1 MIREKAYAYLRVSTL
16 QQVDGNSLEGQE
28 AEIRRYCEYQ
38 NIDIIG
44 VYTDGGKSGK
54 SIAGRPEFQRMLR
67 DVEEKREVRYIV
79 AWKMSRFGRNAC
91 DSLNALKLL
100 QKNNVNLITVEDH
113 IDTSNQMG
121 RLFFTLMSALAEME
135 RENIREQTANGKKY
149 NALAGNWNGGQ
160 APYGYT
166 LENGRLVINE
176 EEADIVR
183 KIYAWFM
190 ESEDAGYSTVTAK
203 LNEAGIK
210 PRQKLRLDRK
220 TMERSGTD
228 EKIYL
233 PVMEDWYTTSV
244 KKILDSPVYCG
255 KLRYGYYK
263 IKDTADGKT
272 KREYSDNPTIVDGKH
287 EAIISEELWN
297 KVQEK
302 RAKVKKPKGR
312 TDSTLETVNNVF
324 NRIAKC
330 PQCGGNMVSA
340 SSSYKTVGGKQRI
353 YYQYICGYWN
363 NHKKGKCSKN
373 PIKAEFLEG
382 TVVDAILEYV
392 KRPNIVQEIA
402 QYMDREMDTTKLDS
416 EIAEIESK
424 LKDLDKA
431 ENKQYEILSNI
442 GIKYNNIRPE
452 KIEENLDKI
461 NTQREEMLAQLEN
474 KQTQV
479 EAVKLNKMDFEM
491 IKELLVKFNDVYWA
505 ASKELRKRLVQSL
518 VKEVKLGYDENGKV
532 IPVSMTLNFTGE
544 QIELMKENKEIF
556 GLKDSSSETVALL
569 SKLKTKKHV
578 DIELHIDELD
588 LTSSECKATYNNIK
602 QYVFDKYGF
611 KVSNLYIAQVKEKCG
626 IKERENYNKPKND
639 DSKQPNCPIEK
650 EEAIKDAFRHF
661 QMI

>member
-461 NTQREEMLAQLEN
+461 NTQIEEMLAQLEN
-474 KQTQV
+474 KQAQV

-556 GLKDSSSETVALL
+556 GLKDSSSETVCLL
-569 SKLKTKKHV
+569 SNRKSKPDTHV
-578 DIELHIDELD
+578 DLTLD
-588 LTSSECKATYNNIK
+588 MEDY
-602 QYVFDKYGF
+602 Y
-611 KVSNLYIAQVKEKCG
+611 
-626 IKERENYNKPKND
+626 R
-639 DSKQPNCPIEK
+639 
-650 EEAIKDAFRHF
+650 IKD
-661 QMI
+661 QEKQSNK

>member
-1 MIREKAYAYLRVSTL
+1 MKA
-16 QQVDGNSLEGQE
+16 
-28 AEIRRYCEYQ
+28 
-38 NIDIIG
+38 
-44 VYTDGGKSGK
+44 
-54 SIAGRPEFQRMLR
+54 
-67 DVEEKREVRYIV
+67 
-79 AWKMSRFGRNAC
+79 
-91 DSLNALKLL
+91 
-100 QKNNVNLITVEDH
+100 
-113 IDTSNQMG
+113 
-121 RLFFTLMSALAEME
+121 ME
-135 RENIREQTANGKKY
+135 R
-149 NALAGNWNGGQ
+149 L
-160 APYGYT
+160 
-166 LENGRLVINE
+166 
-176 EEADIVR
+176 
-183 KIYAWFM
+183 
-190 ESEDAGYSTVTAK
+190 
-203 LNEAGIK
+203 
-210 PRQKLRLDRK
+210 
-220 TMERSGTD
+220 GTD

-302 RAKVKKPKGR
+302 RARVKKPKGR

-474 KQTQV
+474 KQAQV

-556 GLKDSSSETVALL
+556 GLKDSSSETVVLL
-569 SKLKTKKHV
+569 SHKSPDSVINVKVEFGEGDDKISLDAIAERAKKYQPKPK
-578 DIELHIDELD
+578 I
-588 LTSSECKATYNNIK
+588 TYKMI
-602 QYVFDKYGF
+602 QEYVEKKYGF
-611 KVSNLYIAQVKEKCG
+611 KVHTAYIAEVKRALGLTMCDAPNAAEELKQPRKHPPKEKA
-626 IKERENYNKPKND
+626 
-639 DSKQPNCPIEK
+639 
-650 EEAIKDAFRHF
+650 EAIMEALKHF
-661 QMI
+661 EVI

>member
-1 MIREKAYAYLRVSTL
+1 M
-16 QQVDGNSLEGQE
+16 
-28 AEIRRYCEYQ
+28 
-38 NIDIIG
+38 
-44 VYTDGGKSGK
+44 
-54 SIAGRPEFQRMLR
+54 
-67 DVEEKREVRYIV
+67 
-79 AWKMSRFGRNAC
+79 
-91 DSLNALKLL
+91 
-100 QKNNVNLITVEDH
+100 
-113 IDTSNQMG
+113 
-121 RLFFTLMSALAEME
+121 
-135 RENIREQTANGKKY
+135 
-149 NALAGNWNGGQ
+149 
-160 APYGYT
+160 
-166 LENGRLVINE
+166 
-176 EEADIVR
+176 
-183 KIYAWFM
+183 
-190 ESEDAGYSTVTAK
+190 TAK

-461 NTQREEMLAQLEN
+461 NTQIEEMLAQLEN
-474 KQTQV
+474 KQAQV

-556 GLKDSSSETVALL
+556 GLKDSSSETVVLL
-569 SKLKTKKHV
+569 SKGEIDSKKV
-578 DIELHIDELD
+578 RVEFSLEDMDM
-588 LTSSECKATYNNIK
+588 SGFQKGATYEQIK
-602 QYVFDKYGF
+602 AYVLEHTGV
-611 KVSNLYIAQVKEKCG
+611 KVSSLYISQVKRKCG
-626 IKERENYNKPKND
+626 LDVGQNYNLSKKENAKVPK
-639 DSKQPNCPIEK
+639 CPPEK
-650 EEAIKDAFRHF
+650 EKAIMEALKQF

>member
-1 MIREKAYAYLRVSTL
+1 MIREKAYAYLRVSTF

-28 AEIRRYCEYQ
+28 AEIRKYCEYQ

-190 ESEDAGYSTVTAK
+190 ESEEAGYSTVTAK

-210 PRQKLRLDRK
+210 PRQLQRLDRK
-220 TMERSGTD
+220 AMEKAGT
-228 EKIYL
+228 EEEIYL
-233 PVMEDWYTTSV
+233 PVMDDWYTSSV
-244 KKILDSPVYCG
+244 KKILDNPIYCG

-263 IKDTADGKT
+263 MKDTVDGKT
-272 KREYSDNPTIVDGKH
+272 KREHVDNPTIVAGKH

-297 KVQEK
+297 KAQEK
-302 RAKVKKPKGR
+302 RAKVKKPRGR
-312 TDSTLETVNNVF
+312 KDSTRETVNNVF

-330 PQCGGNMVSA
+330 PQCGGNMISA
-340 SSSYKTVGGKQRI
+340 TNRYTNVKGEQKF
-353 YYQYICGYWN
+353 YHQYICGYWN

-373 PIKAEFLEG
+373 PIRAEFLEG

-416 EIAEIESK
+416 EIAEIEAK

-474 KQTQV
+474 KQAQV

-556 GLKDSSSETVALL
+556 GLKDSSSETVVLM
-569 SKLKTKKHV
+569 SR
-578 DIELHIDELD
+578 
-588 LTSSECKATYNNIK
+588 
-602 QYVFDKYGF
+602 
-611 KVSNLYIAQVKEKCG
+611 VK
-626 IKERENYNKPKND
+626 D
-639 DSKQPNCPIEK
+639 
-650 EEAIKDAFRHF
+650 
-661 QMI
+661 

>member
-1 MIREKAYAYLRVSTL
+1 MSREKAYAYLRVSTL

-100 QKNNVNLITVEDH
+100 QKNKVNLITVEDH

-452 KIEENLDKI
+452 KIEEK
-461 NTQREEMLAQLEN
+461 
-474 KQTQV
+474 
-479 EAVKLNKMDFEM
+479 
-491 IKELLVKFNDVYWA
+491 
-505 ASKELRKRLVQSL
+505 
-518 VKEVKLGYDENGKV
+518 
-532 IPVSMTLNFTGE
+532 
-544 QIELMKENKEIF
+544 
-556 GLKDSSSETVALL
+556 
-569 SKLKTKKHV
+569 
-578 DIELHIDELD
+578 
-588 LTSSECKATYNNIK
+588 
-602 QYVFDKYGF
+602 
-611 KVSNLYIAQVKEKCG
+611 
-626 IKERENYNKPKND
+626 
-639 DSKQPNCPIEK
+639 
-650 EEAIKDAFRHF
+650 
-661 QMI
+661 